1 MTRMLARAAENIYWM
16 GRLLERASGL
26 CRKLDVAGNV
36 AVEVGGLDPQATMRF
51 LGDMHDLYPGSPAV
65 PDTDAVHERY
75 EEVLQSFLL
84 GNGND
89 LSVAVSLRL
98 ARENAKAVRDYLSRE
113 VFESINSAW
122 LELSAALE
130 RGEPAST
137 VLPRIQQH
145 VFAVGGAMGRSM
157 LRDESWA
164 FMDLGVML
172 ERLYRVLLVVAHK
185 LPAACID
192 DGSQAI
198 PVRSALLRGVL
209 RSGASLENYRRV
221 KGVDADP
228 EGILA
233 FLLFDRQ
240 APHSLAYGLR
250 VMERALNSLGTPDDA
265 SDVRRRTGLLSAR
278 MRYGRQE
285 GFDWRARADQCLDI
299 ADEVVAIHDALTRKY
314 FAV

>member
-1 MTRMLARAAENIYWM
+1 MTSMLARAAENIYWM

-26 CRKLDVAGNV
+26 CRKLDVSGNV
-36 AVEVGGLDPQATMRF
+36 AVEVGGLDPKATLNF
-51 LGDMHDLYPGSPAV
+51 LGDMHELYPGSPKV

-75 EEVLQSFLL
+75 EAVLQSFLL

-113 VFESINSAW
+113 VFESINAAW

-130 RGEPAST
+130 RGESAST
-137 VLPRIQQH
+137 VLPRVQQH

-172 ERLYRVLLVVAHK
+172 ERLYRVLLVVAYK
-185 LPAACID
+185 LPAACVD

-221 KGVDADP
+221 KGVNAEP
-228 EGILA
+228 EPILA

-240 APHSLAYGLR
+240 APHSVAHGLR
-250 VMERALNSLGTPDDA
+250 VMERALDSLGITDDG
-265 SDVRRRTGLLSAR
+265 SEVRRRTGLLSAR
-278 MRYGRQE
+278 MRYSSQE
-285 GFDWRARADQCLDI
+285 GFDWRAHAESCKEI
-299 ADEVVAIHDALTRKY
+299 SDEIIAIHDALTRKY